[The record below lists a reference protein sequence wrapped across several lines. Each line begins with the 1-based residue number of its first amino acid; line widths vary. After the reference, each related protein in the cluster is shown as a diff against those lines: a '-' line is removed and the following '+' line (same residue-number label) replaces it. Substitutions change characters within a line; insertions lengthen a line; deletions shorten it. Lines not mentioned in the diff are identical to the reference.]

1 MSTQRI
7 LQLTTS
13 AVLVSLLAGCLGS
26 GNAGGPGL
34 VGGGGGGTDFE
45 TEYGKVEKIAPTSN
59 MPTSLNATYKGQVK
73 LGVNSG
79 KYLIGG
85 VDANNAEILGD
96 VELKVNWKDGQTK
109 NPFTGK
115 ATNFT
120 ATEAGTSNTIALD
133 GDLNVNTSKPGAV
146 SRVVTPS
153 QVIAGQ
159 TIPEL
164 KTGAFSVLMDG
175 KLTDG
180 KKTGDVTLLLGGNFM
195 GAGAKSMLGTASGG
209 VKDVK
214 SKNPA
219 IFDAGLG
226 GVFYA
231 NR

>member
-7 LQLTTS
+7 LQLTAS
-13 AVLVSLLAGCLGS
+13 VAIVSLFAGCSGNGN

-34 VGGGGGGTDFE
+34 VGGSSDFE

-59 MPTSLNATYKGQVK
+59 MPTSLNATYTGQVK

-79 KYLIGG
+79 KYLIDG

-133 GDLNVNTSKPGAV
+133 GDLNVNTAKPGSI

-164 KTGAFSVLMDG
+164 RTGAFSVLMDG

-180 KKTGDVTLLLGGNFM
+180 TKTGDVTLLLGGNFM
-195 GAGAKSMLGTASGG
+195 GSGAKSMLGTASGG